1 MRFRLFWPIVIAAV
15 LQLAFWLPFQKAEKA
30 PDAPGKFDSLSLAYE
45 PHVPPFRGRD
55 VDPRDIDRDL
65 GVIARVADKVRIYTA
80 SGDAARVP
88 ALARAH
94 ELDVTLGVWINDE
107 YDAKGRLLPAVREQN
122 RREFEAALRL
132 ARENANVRELVVG
145 NEVLLRVRMEFPDV
159 VDPETGRATL
169 APEVR
174 QRMDMLAS
182 YLREAKRRSRL
193 PVSTGEGW
201 SEWIVAPELVREVD
215 FLTSHHLPFWEQVPA
230 ERAVAHALEK
240 YDLLK
245 RRYPG
250 KRIVIGE
257 FGWPSAGYN
266 RLDAVPDAQAQAKII
281 REFALEAER
290 RRIAYNVIEAF
301 DQPWK
306 VTEGSVGAYWGVFDA
321 ARKPKF
327 TFEGELRS
335 RTPDWLPVAA
345 ALLGLALAILGL
357 WRARASF
364 AQALGYAVVAQSVAA
379 GLVIAA
385 TWPLRHYLVPGLL
398 FAWAAGLLLL
408 LALAMFGLAKVHEL
422 LQVAVGLEPRELL
435 NGARLRAV
443 ALDALPFVSVHVP
456 ACREEP
462 EVLRTTLDSLAR
474 LNYERYEVLVIVNNT
489 EDERYWRPVEQHCVE
504 LGPRFKFVHLPR
516 VEGYKAGALARACE
530 WMAPEAEIIG
540 VVDADYQVHPDW
552 LKDLVPS
559 FARPEV
565 ALIQAPQDH
574 RDGADSLVKT
584 MMNAEYAGFF
594 DIGMVQRNEDNA
606 LIAHGT
612 MLLVRRSAFEAVGGW
627 SPVTIVEDTEL
638 GLRLLAQGG
647 EALYTRRRYGWGL
660 LPSSFAAFKQQRH
673 RWAYGAMQIIRQHW
687 RLLRPGNPALSTAQK
702 RHYLFGWGLWF
713 SEALCVA
720 MALLNL
726 VWVPAS
732 LLADLAFPP
741 AAFSMLMLAAVAAN
755 LVHTAITYLL
765 RVDLPVRQ
773 IPGAAVAAMS
783 LQYTVALAVWDGL
796 TKDSL
801 AFRRT
806 RKGCVTQS
814 RWFDAARAETVIGLL
829 LFTGALWLWL
839 ANPYDIVEQQLF
851 ALTVTVQ
858 ALPFLCA
865 TLMSV
870 VDALRIT
877 LPRRRQPVASSVQVA
892 DEEA

>member
-1 MRFRLFWPIVIAAV
+1 MRLRLLWPIVVATV
-15 LQLAFWLPFQKAEKA
+15 LQLAFWLPFQQPEPA
-30 PDAPGKFDSLSLAYE
+30 PDVPGRFDSLSLAYE
-45 PHVPPFRGRD
+45 PHVPPFRGRA

-65 GVIARVADKVRIYTA
+65 GLIARVAGRVRTYTA

-107 YDAKGRLLPAVREQN
+107 YDTKGRLLPAVREQN
-122 RREFEAALRL
+122 RREFEAALEL
-132 ARENANVRELVVG
+132 AREHPNVRELVVG

-174 QRMDMLAS
+174 RRLEMLTA
-182 YLREAKRRSRL
+182 YLREAQRRSRL

-201 SEWIVAPELVREVD
+201 SEWIVAPELVRAVD

-230 ERAVAHALEK
+230 DQAVAHALEK

-266 RLDAVPDAQAQAKII
+266 RLGAVPDVEAQARIV
-281 REFALEAER
+281 REFALEAAR
-290 RRIAYNVIEAF
+290 RRIAYNLIEAF

-306 VTEGSVGAYWGVFDA
+306 VAEGSVGAYWGVFDA
-321 ARKPKF
+321 ARTPKF
-327 TFEGELRS
+327 TFAGELAG
-335 RTPDWLPVAA
+335 RTPGWQPAAA
-345 ALLGLALAILGL
+345 ALLGLVLSLIGLA
-357 WRARASF
+357 RARANV
-364 AQALGYAVVAQSVAA
+364 AQALGYAVVAQAVAA
-379 GLVIAA
+379 GLVVAA
-385 TWPLRHYLVPGLL
+385 SWPLDHYLVPGLMV
-398 FAWAAGLLLL
+398 AWAAGLVLLIA
-408 LALAMFGLAKVHEL
+408 LALFGLAKVHEL
-422 LQVAVGLEPRELL
+422 LQVAVGRTPRALLERTGPASAAAATR
-435 NGARLRAV
+435 
-443 ALDALPFVSVHVP
+443 PFVSLHVP

-474 LNYERYEVLVIVNNT
+474 LDYDRYEVLVIVNNT
-489 EDERYWRPVEQHCVE
+489 EDERYWRPVQRHCAE
-504 LGPRFKFVHLPR
+504 LGPRFKFIHLPR
-516 VEGYKAGALARACE
+516 VAGYKAGALARACE
-530 WMAPEAEIIG
+530 WMAPEASVIG

-552 LKDLVPS
+552 LKDLVPA

-574 RDGADSLVKT
+574 RDGEESLVKT
-584 MMNAEYAGFF
+584 LMNAEYAGFF

-627 SPVTIVEDTEL
+627 SSATIVEDTEL
-638 GLRLLAQGG
+638 GLRLLAHGG
-647 EALYTRRRYGWGL
+647 VALYTRRRYGWGL
-660 LPSSFAAFKQQRH
+660 LPASFAAFKQQRH
-673 RWAYGAMQIIRQHW
+673 RWAYGALQIIRRHW
-687 RLLRPGNPALSTAQK
+687 RLLLPGNRALSATQK

-726 VWVPAS
+726 VWIPLS

-741 AAFSMLMLAAVAAN
+741 AAFSALMLAAVAAN
-755 LVHTAITYLL
+755 LVHTAVTYVL
-765 RVDLPVRQ
+765 RVDLPARQ
-773 IPGAAVAAMS
+773 IPGAALAAMS

-796 TKDSL
+796 TKDGL

-806 RKGCVTQS
+806 RKGGATRS
-814 RWFDAARAETVIGLL
+814 RWFDAARAETLVGGLL
-829 LFTGALWLWL
+829 LAGALWLAL
-839 ANPYDIVEQQLF
+839 ANPYAILEQQLF
-851 ALTVTVQ
+851 ALTAAVQ
-858 ALPFLCA
+858 ALPFLSA
-865 TLMSV
+865 TAMSLL
-870 VDALRIT
+870 DALRVR
-877 LPRRRQPVASSVQVA
+877 LPRRRATVPTGQVV
-892 DEEA
+892 DEET